1 MNFKRKLKYF
11 AASFLMVASAITPLG
26 NGFVR
31 SAYADDDVDPE
42 GAPVRSK
49 TLKDNGDG
57 TYTINLSVT
66 GETSTNSTSNV
77 SKANV
82 ILVVD
87 TSSSMNQETG
97 SIYYAV
103 SGTPTD
109 PSKDG
114 NTAPKYYRNNN
125 GTYSQ
130 IYYRDGNW
138 CTNDHGTCTQFSGQ
152 FYAKTRLWAEKHAL
166 TDDNGIIDQLLA
178 QNVANNERK
187 KDIIEVAVVGFGMNG
202 EIKQGFTTS
211 STDLKNSING
221 LTTDS
226 GTNWEEALQKADSL
240 ADTISVIQPNEKNY
254 VLFLT
259 DGQPSVTATNSTI
272 ASNTSGWNAAW
283 DAAKDDARGIVTD
296 GYELYS
302 LFTWGSSSY
311 EHYLTS
317 LVGYAYT
324 GSGSYNDGYGS
335 YGKYYTNADST
346 ETLIAALRQIISDI
360 TTNVGYT
367 GVEMTDGIT
376 TMTASG
382 IKANTDGDIKGIKY
396 YRSGGAY
403 STTAN
408 DGLGD
413 EWTDAPKAVINSK
426 GEIDWNLNELVLED
440 DVTYTISFVVWP
452 KQESLDLI
460 ANLNNGVVKYEDLTE
475 EERSQII
482 KSSDK
487 YTLKTNT
494 DYPTLTYKTVTT
506 TTTNGQTE
514 TVVSSPQTVRIKNP
528 DPVDLYQ
535 EEVELQKL
543 WEDSLDPSQREDN
556 TEVQDIYLQF
566 YKKDFSQTEYQEY
579 DQFHENYDAS
589 KGGIKVKKVAGSTT
603 WSSGKIAIAP
613 GLMVSEG
620 RPAFDEN
627 SPYGVVVMNSK
638 RYSILNPGHDYKF
651 GEADIN
657 NHFELTNY
665 IYHPM
670 LVDGTLMNVAFTR
683 SGNTFT
689 GVESAKE
696 MSVISATNTI
706 KGGVNIQKKIVD
718 KAGNE
723 VSNTDDKFTII
734 AYLKNPD
741 DNSDY
746 GYDYRVY
753 CSKAHDDC
761 NQELKD
767 SSGNVT
773 GYRSAH
779 IYGSGIIERV
789 ISTDDII
796 RVVNMNTGTLYHV
809 EESDVPVGYSLK
821 DVEYRIAYGGE
832 NAKDDKAAKTI
843 DGKDYYAVAG
853 NSASLVT
860 VVNNYISGNLKLTK
874 NVVVQSGNATTVKNK
889 EFIFTVRLYAN
900 ADKTSELAGSYKIDG
915 STNTIKSGGTV
926 RLKDGESL
934 TILDLPIGAYYEV
947 VETEAAGFTTT
958 KTGDT
963 GTIAEDITSTA
974 AFTNTYSV
982 SGKVKI
988 EVKKDFND
996 WRTGDKFVFKLSGD
1010 GIADSMTAT
1019 IDGADKKAEFEVPI
1033 NSTGTFEYM
1042 ITEDLQASS
1051 VRGGIKQTSGN
1062 ITASVTATDNGEG
1075 GLNFNVAYQGGEGEK
1090 LNTIVNRYSATGKIR
1105 LGASKIL
1112 TGRDWQEGE
1121 LYNFTLMGE
1130 DGAEIENKSVSKAQ
1144 PDVVYSEISYTLEDA
1159 GKTFVYTIHES
1170 TPLPG
1175 GITNS
1180 GDVTATVT
1188 VDDNHDGTLKTTV
1201 VYSGGQGEKYN
1212 TIVNTYSAE
1221 GEFGFE
1227 ATKVLEGRNWQSGE
1241 SYNFVLEDKD
1251 GNVVDTQIVDRD
1263 HTAVSFKKLKFTQ
1276 ADVGEHKYTITET
1289 GTMPSGL
1296 SKSEDIDVNLTVTDD
1311 KNGNLAFKADY
1322 SNNGTITNTYKAKP
1336 VEVIKPFTVKKKI
1349 NDQSN
1354 SKKDATFKFEL
1365 RDDKNVVVQTKEITT
1380 KELAGSVDFD
1390 SIKFDKAGTYEYA
1403 LVEIDDGQAGFS
1415 YDDTEHKVVIE
1426 VTDDYEKAQLV
1437 AKVTID
1443 GKEINEVEFENDY
1456 RAEATSTK
1464 IDFEKILSGI
1474 DQNLAK
1480 EFEFVLSDKNGII
1493 QVVKIKG
1500 SGKAEFN
1507 EIKFDKADEYT
1518 YTVKEAKGDA
1528 KGYVYDESEYIITVR
1543 VSDND
1548 AKLETEVSYH
1558 KNGEDAEAIIFEN
1571 SYKPEEVIYGCPECE
1586 VPIAVKKVLENRV
1599 LKDKEFKFNIYL
1611 GNELVATGYNL
1622 ANGEIV
1628 LNNGITFDEAGMYS
1642 FVIKEDVADRE
1653 QDITYDENEYTFV
1666 VEVEDDGE
1674 GELKVS
1680 SDTSSDVVFTNKYNK
1695 PGKGYIPPEPPVT
1708 NDSVATS
1715 VVMLSVSLIGLI
1727 GSLVVGKR
1735 YLEKEKS

>member
-11 AASFLMVASAITPLG
+11 AASFLMVASVITPLG

-57 TYTINLSVT
+57 TYTLTLSVT
-66 GETSTNSTSNV
+66 GKASSATQNTKANIVVIYDTSGSMKYPEPSSELGRYGYNVTNNSYVQLYHCTNNNVNSCSEINNQSTYTTNLYYRSGNSYGSYSGPRYTSNTNTTKTRASV
-77 SKANV
+77 AEVALKSLGNKLLNYNTTTGVNDMVQIAFIDFSTQVN
-82 ILVVD
+82 
-87 TSSSMNQETG
+87 SSTTHT
-97 SIYYAV
+97 
-103 SGTPTD
+103 TPTT
-109 PSKDG
+109 SKDTFSSWVG
-114 NTAPKYYRNNN
+114 AAQPK
-125 GTYSQ
+125 
-130 IYYRDGNW
+130 DG
-138 CTNDHGTCTQFSGQ
+138 
-152 FYAKTRLWAEKHAL
+152 
-166 TDDNGIIDQLLA
+166 ID
-178 QNVANNERK
+178 
-187 KDIIEVAVVGFGMNG
+187 G
-202 EIKQGFTTS
+202 
-211 STDLKNSING
+211 
-221 LTTDS
+221 
-226 GTNWEEALQKADSL
+226 GTNWEAALTAANNVNFGDTDPTYVIFVSDGNPTFRNTKHCTGWSCSDSDDRSST
-240 ADTISVIQPNEKNY
+240 ANPPTPSGVHGSGNSDPNGWNMSDAQAVASTIVNAGKTLY
-254 VLFLT
+254 TVGVFG
-259 DGQPSVTATNSTI
+259 DATNMQNLNSKAIYKDATNQQ
-272 ASNTSGWNAAW
+272 ALEAAF
-283 DAAKDDARGIVTD
+283 DDIVKSITN
-296 GYELYS
+296 S
-302 LFTWGSSSY
+302 LS
-311 EHYLTS
+311 LT
-317 LVGYAYT
+317 G
-324 GSGSYNDGYGS
+324 
-335 YGKYYTNADST
+335 
-346 ETLIAALRQIISDI
+346 LIF
-360 TTNVGYT
+360 N
-367 GVEMTDGIT
+367 DGIT
-376 TMTASG
+376 GMTSVAIEG
-382 IKANTDGDIKGIKY
+382 TAGGFTYTKG
-396 YRSGGAY
+396 GNNWA
-403 STTAN
+403 
-408 DGLGD
+408 
-413 EWTDAPKAVINSK
+413 DAPAAKFENGTVTWDLGNTVLSD
-426 GEIDWNLNELVLED
+426 GETATV
-440 DVTYTISFVVWP
+440 SFIVYP
-452 KQESLDLI
+452 SQASLDLI
-460 ANLNNGVVKYEDLTE
+460 ADLNNGVMAYDDLTADQKA
-475 EERSQII
+475 QIL
-482 KSSDK
+482 KSGDK

-514 TVVSSPQTVRIKNP
+514 TVVSDPQTVKIKNP

-535 EEVELQKL
+535 EEAELQKL

-627 SPYGVVVMNSK
+627 SPYGVVVMNGK

-696 MSVISATNTI
+696 MSAISATNTI

-746 GYDYRVY
+746 NYDYRVY

-779 IYGSGIIERV
+779 IYGSGIIERA

-821 DVEYRIAYGGE
+821 DVEYQIAYGGE

-860 VVNNYISGNLKLTK
+860 VVNNYTSGNLKLTK

-900 ADKTSELAGSYKIDG
+900 ANKTSELAGSYKIDG

-934 TILDLPIGAYYEV
+934 TILDLPVGAYYEV

-963 GTIAEDITSTA
+963 GTIAEDTTSTA

-1090 LNTIVNRYSATGKIR
+1090 LNTIVNRYSATGKIQ

-1130 DGAEIENKSVSKAQ
+1130 DGVEIKSKSVSKAQ
-1144 PDVVYSEISYTLEDA
+1144 SDVVYSEISYTLEDA

-1289 GTMPSGL
+1289 DTMPSGL

-1390 SIKFDKAGTYEYA
+1390 SIKFDKAGTYEYT

-1415 YDDTEHKVVIE
+1415 YDDTKHKVVIE
-1426 VTDDYEKAQLV
+1426 VTDDYEQAQLV

-1480 EFEFVLSDKNGII
+1480 EFEFILSDKNGII

-1518 YTVKEAKGDA
+1518 YTVKEVKDDA

-1548 AKLETEVSYH
+1548 AKLEAEVSYH
-1558 KNGEDAEAIIFEN
+1558 KNGEDVGAIIFEN

-1611 GNELVATGYNL
+1611 GNELVATGYNM

-1653 QDITYDENEYTFV
+1653 QDIAYDENEYTFV

-1708 NDSVATS
+1708 NDSVVTS

-1735 YLEKEKS
+1735 YLEKES